1 MVTARGLAIVAAGA
15 GSAAMLLA
23 ALGFQFLGG
32 LPPCQLCLWQRWPHL
47 AAVVIA
53 LLWLATRWR
62 LWPWL
67 GALAVLTTAGIG
79 LFHVGVEQGWWEFIS
94 SCTQGSLVGES
105 GASLLP
111 GASVDVVLPVRC
123 DRIAWSFV
131 GLSMAAWNAILSFG
145 LAGLW
150 LAGALLRKGAR

>member
-1 MVTARGLAIVAAGA
+1 MAGSRRLAVAAAGA

-32 LPPCQLCLWQRWPHL
+32 LPPCELCLWQRWPHL

-53 LLWLATRWR
+53 LLWLVTRWR

-67 GALAVLTTAGIG
+67 GALAALATAGIG
-79 LFHVGVEQGWWEFIS
+79 LFHAGVELGWWEFVS
-94 SCTQGSLVGES
+94 SCTQGSLAGES

-111 GASVDVVLPVRC
+111 GSGAEVALPVRC
-123 DRIAWSFV
+123 DRIAWQFL
-131 GLSMAAWNAILSFG
+131 GLSMAAWNAIGSLG
-145 LAGLW
+145 LALVW
-150 LAGALLRKGAR
+150 LAGALVRD

>member
-1 MVTARGLAIVAAGA
+1 MVDRSRLAIMAAGA

-47 AAVVIA
+47 AAVVAA
-53 LLWLATRWR
+53 LLWLVTRWR

-67 GALAVLTTAGIG
+67 GALAALTTAGIG
-79 LFHVGVEQGWWEFIS
+79 VFHLGVEQGWWEFIS
-94 SCTQGSLVGES
+94 SCTQGSILGES

-111 GASVDVVLPVRC
+111 GASTEITLPVRC
-123 DRIAWSFV
+123 DRIAWAFL
-131 GLSMAAWNAILSFG
+131 GLSMAAWNAILS
-145 LAGLW
+145 LALALVW
-150 LAGALLRKGAR
+150 LAGALLRK